1 MNILLLIVLIVLIC
15 NVVEGYKKGMVKS
28 VISFVSLIIVCI
40 VAILLGNALKSYMD
54 GEIFNVVVLIIL
66 LCLIGIL
73 RHLLDVVFFSAKVIS
88 KLPVVSWVNKVLG
101 IVFGFL
107 ETVLII
113 WTIYT
118 FIMLLDLGVVEQ
130 MLLDGTAE
138 SKILSWLYQHNYLA
152 YLVEQVSSQI
162 SF

>member
-28 VISFVSLIIVCI
+28 VISFVSLIITCI

-66 LCLIGIL
+66 LCIIGIL

-88 KLPVVSWVNKVLG
+88 KLPVVSWVNKLLG
-101 IVFGFL
+101 IVFGIL
-107 ETVLII
+107 ETVFIL

-118 FIMLLDLGVVEQ
+118 FVMMLDMGVVGQLLLDYTE
-130 MLLDGTAE
+130 D
-138 SKILSWLYQHNYLA
+138 SHILSWLYRHNYLA
-152 YLVEQVSSQI
+152 HWVEQLGAQI
-162 SF
+162 GF

>member
-28 VISFVSLIIVCI
+28 VISFVSLIITCI

-66 LCLIGIL
+66 LCIIGIL

-88 KLPVVSWVNKVLG
+88 KLPVVSWVNKLLG

-107 ETVLII
+107 ETILMI

-118 FIMLLDLGVVEQ
+118 FVMLLDLGVVEQ
-130 MLLDGTAE
+130 MVLDSTAE
-138 SKILSWLYQHNYLA
+138 SQVLSWMYQHNYLA